1 MIKVKGDICDIAMLF
16 QDEDPEIGI
25 LVKQFFS

>member
-1 MIKVKGDICDIAMLF
+1 MIKVKSDVCDIAMLF
-16 QDEDPEIGI
+16 QDDDPEIES